1 MIAKPVRNVQKREF
15 TMTTMIHF
23 FVRSAMFGLN
33 QLAVIQIVNFVEQD
47 QKVH

>member
-1 MIAKPVRNVQKREF
+1 MMVRLVQNAHRIGF
-15 TMTTMIHF
+15 ITMTMIHF

-47 QKVH
+47 RKDH